1 MESIVWF
8 YLFWAAAVLLA
19 AALAGVAVLALRM
32 RRYKHMVDPAGREV
46 YYSYAVP
53 DYAKTAG
60 FCVEHCP
67 QSELLHP
74 TAYWLV
80 DDRIAQI
87 VYDLAPAQQL
97 TLRAAL
103 HCAAG
108 VPCAELERGVSYD
121 SAAVCYI
128 DGVQVALRQS
138 NSGAASAA
146 WTRDG
151 VDYLLYGEGL
161 QMNAIGGLLPT
172 FIAQTAVR
180 REA

>member
-8 YLFWAAAVLLA
+8 YLFLAAVVLLA
-19 AALAGVAVLALRM
+19 AAIAGLAVLALRQ
-32 RRYKHMVDPAGREV
+32 RRYRHMVDPAGREV

-53 DYAKTAG
+53 DYAKAAG
-60 FCVEHCP
+60 FCVERCP

-87 VYDLAPAQQL
+87 VYDLVPSQQL

-103 HCAAG
+103 RSEAG
-108 VPCAELERGVSYD
+108 VPCAELERDIDYD
-121 SAAVCYI
+121 SSVVCYI
-128 DGVQVALRQS
+128 DDVRVELRQT

>member
-8 YLFWAAAVLLA
+8 YLFLAAAVLLIA
-19 AALAGVAVLALRM
+19 AIVGLVVLALR
-32 RRYKHMVDPAGREV
+32 RRHAKGLIDPAGREV
-46 YYSYAVP
+46 YTSYAVP
-53 DYAKTAG
+53 DYAKAAG

-67 QSELLHP
+67 QTELLHP

-87 VYDLAPAQQL
+87 VYDLVPSQQL

-103 HCAAG
+103 RSEAG
-108 VPCAELERGVSYD
+108 VPCAELERGINYD
-121 SAAVCYI
+121 SADVCYI

-161 QMNAIGGLLPT
+161 QMNAIGGLLPV